1 MGTLRDL
8 FAYQEVRQETRLRLI
23 GAALL
28 LFYCETFGDW
38 DNSHAA
44 TLSTYGSWNL
54 NVVPT
59 WIMERLGGPIFMG
72 VFPTH
77 LYFRVL
83 YFCGLLGLFLLF
95 REECF
100 LSVLLLAFL
109 FVNKAYY
116 YLSDL
121 RLAADFHHIHLIL
134 TLLFLVSRSKLF
146 FFRMGLAACYLALGL
161 AKLYPSWLQGEYFNS
176 ILGKVPFMPE
186 TAWVLTGLCL
196 SWVIWEFIGPLLWFS
211 SSKILRLL
219 PVGVF
224 GVAHAYQIVVAGPA
238 YPSLML
244 PVLLSAFW
252 NPEGPI
258 QKGYRFSRRHLP
270 SWFFLGGVLL
280 GGLWHLLIPGD
291 VRLTGEG
298 RLLGLALSDA
308 NRAAGCRVVLEKGDK
323 RMAFEVEWLWRYPTL
338 LEDGTPVPGREVRY
352 KGEVYRRGKL
362 VQRLPRGIPVQDGP
376 LVVWNPDFFTSLPYD
391 ALEPYVFYFYGRE
404 ICRAYKPDR
413 LSIEFHQQLDGH
425 LERVRLLDIPDFCRL
440 NPTYRPF
447 RHNDWIRLPGSDSH
461 PSYRWW

>member
-83 YFCGLLGLFLLF
+83 YFCGVLGLFPLF
-95 REECF
+95 RKECF
-100 LSVLLLAFL
+100 TSMVILAVL
-109 FVNKAYY
+109 FVSKTYY

-121 RLAADFHHIHLIL
+121 RLAADFHHIHLML
-134 TLLFLVSRSKLF
+134 TFLFLASRNKLF
-146 FFRMGLAACYLALGL
+146 FFRMGLVACYQMLAL
-161 AKLYPSWLQGEYFNS
+161 AKLSPSWLMGEYFNS
-176 ILGKVPFMPE
+176 ILEKMPFLPGAPGVPG
-186 TAWVLTGLCL
+186 GLCL
-196 SWVIWEFIGPLLWFS
+196 SWVLWEFLGPLLWFS
-211 SSKILRLL
+211 RKRALRTLSL
-219 PVGVF
+219 AVF
-224 GVAHAYQIVVAGPA
+224 AVSHAYQAVVAGPV

-244 PVLLSAFW
+244 PVLLTSFW
-252 NPEGPI
+252 NSERPLHA
-258 QKGYRFSRRHLP
+258 GYRFSRSHLP
-270 SWFFLGGVLL
+270 SWAFLGLMLL
-280 GGLWHLLIPGD
+280 GGLWHLFIPGD

-298 RLLGLALSDA
+298 RLLGLPSSDT
-308 NRAAGCRVVLEKGDK
+308 NRAGSLRVVLEKEDR
-323 RMAFEVEWLWRYPTL
+323 RMVFEVEWPWRYPTL
-338 LEDGTPVPGREVRY
+338 LDDGSTTGRGVVRY
-352 KGEVYRRGKL
+352 KGGFHRRGRPAERFPQH
-362 VQRLPRGIPVQDGP
+362 VVVQDGP
-376 LVVWNPDFFTSLPYD
+376 KVIWNPHFFTTLPYS
-391 ALEPYVFYFYGRE
+391 ALKPYTFYYYAKQ
-404 ICRAYKPDR
+404 ICRTYKPDR